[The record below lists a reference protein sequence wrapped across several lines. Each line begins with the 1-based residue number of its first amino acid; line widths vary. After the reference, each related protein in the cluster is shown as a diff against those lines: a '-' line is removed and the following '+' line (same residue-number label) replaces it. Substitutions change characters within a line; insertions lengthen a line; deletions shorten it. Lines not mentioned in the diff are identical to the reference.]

1 MRRALCIA
9 PALLLAACGGSG
21 GGPAALPQPRSS
33 PAAKDVTVTAKI
45 TIPGAGSTSNRALK
59 KIYDTASTTQGILLT
74 VYPVSGT
81 PAQAVTV
88 TGGDISAASSS
99 CTAVANGR
107 TCTIAF
113 AAPPGSSNQLL
124 AQTYTQIV
132 PASGTVPV
140 GASVLAA
147 GTTPISIST
156 TPASGVNTVNLTLNP
171 VLASVNITPIPSSL
185 RALLPAT
192 FGVSVVGL
200 DASGSIIVAGQ
211 YVDVNGNPVSA
222 ALSLGS
228 NPNNS
233 LSLSTSTVN
242 GSGTTVTGTYNG
254 NDDVAGNASAS
265 IAITSAAPFAATGT
279 LTMHGPT
286 VTPMASAQPYLA
298 GTPPPY
304 ANALFVNVSGSDP
317 QIWYTGAGSGT
328 TCLANY
334 DIASANGACATAS
347 PGPAGLST
355 DGSTYVYAAG
365 SSAPFYYQFNPL
377 GFLGQNNS
385 CTTFCGSS
393 GGSAYSPTTSSLYYL
408 DNSTGD
414 TVVMMN
420 PTGSGNGAQAS
431 SAALGGTP
439 EAVQVVNVDGIDSA
453 WYLSST
459 RLFVESGGSGILASS
474 PPSGMLDMY
483 LGNGGNDAYVTV
495 PASNA
500 IPVFSGSAPL
510 SISQSYSTTQGAP
523 QYLVGSSDGN
533 SVWFSETTAS
543 GIGIGRID
551 VVNQRLNESQ
561 IATGGGIAGGI
572 ALNPNSDAIYILE
585 WSGTASPGHIYQ
597 VTP

>member
-1 MRRALCIA
+1 M
-9 PALLLAACGGSG
+9 
-21 GGPAALPQPRSS
+21 PQPRSS
-33 PAAKDVTVTAKI
+33 SAAKDVTVTAKI

-59 KIYDTASTTQGILLT
+59 KIYDSASTTQGILLT

-81 PAQAVTV
+81 PAQAVTI
-88 TGGDISAASSS
+88 TGGDISAASSN
-99 CTAVANGR
+99 CTASGSGR
-107 TCTIAF
+107 SCTIAF
-113 AAPPGSSNQLL
+113 SAPPGSSNQLL
-124 AQTYTQIV
+124 AQTYTQII

-147 GTTPISIST
+147 GTTPISISV
-156 TPASGVNTVNLTLNP
+156 TPASGVNNVSLTLNP
-171 VLASVNITPIPSSL
+171 VLASVNLTPIPSTL
-185 RALLPAT
+185 HALLPST
-192 FGVSVVGL
+192 FAVSVVGL
-200 DASGSIIVAGQ
+200 DASGSIILAGQ
-211 YVDVNGNPVSA
+211 YVDSSGNPVST

-233 LSLSTSTVN
+233 LALSATSITAP
-242 GSGTTVTGTYNG
+242 GAFVTGTYNG

-265 IAITSAAPFAATGT
+265 INIASGSPFAASAT
-279 LTMHGPT
+279 LTMRGPT

-304 ANALFVNVSGSDP
+304 ANALYVNVNGSDP
-317 QIWYTGAGSGT
+317 QIWYTAANSGS

-365 SSAPFYYQFNPL
+365 ATAPFYYQFNML
-377 GFLGQNNS
+377 GFLGQDNS
-385 CTTFCGSS
+385 CSNYCASAS
-393 GGSAYSPTTSSLYYL
+393 GSAYSPTTNSLYYL
-408 DNSTGD
+408 DSSGD
-414 TVVMMN
+414 IVVLGN
-420 PTGSGNGAQAS
+420 PTGGGNGAQP
-431 SAALGGTP
+431 AAVTLTGTP
-439 EAVQVVNVDGIDSA
+439 EAVQVVNTAGIDSV

-459 RLFVESGGSGILASS
+459 RLFVESGGSGILASGA
-474 PPSGMLDMY
+474 PSGMLDMY
-483 LGNGGNDAYVTV
+483 LANGGNDAYVTV
-495 PASNA
+495 PASNV
-500 IPVFSGSAPL
+500 IPVFSGSGPL

-543 GIGIGRID
+543 GIGIGRIN
-551 VVNQRLNESQ
+551 VANQFLNESQ
-561 IATGGGIAGGI
+561 VSTGGGIAGGI

-585 WSGTASPGHIYQ
+585 WSGNASPGHIYQ

>member
-9 PALLLAACGGSG
+9 PALLLAACGGG
-21 GGPAALPQPRSS
+21 GTNPAALPQPRSS
-33 PAAKDVTVTAKI
+33 PSAKDITVTAKI
-45 TIPGAGSTSNRALK
+45 AIPTAGTTSNRALK
-59 KIYDTASTTQGILLT
+59 KIYDAASTTQGILLT
-74 VYPVSGT
+74 VFPVSGT
-81 PAQAVTV
+81 PAQAVTI
-88 TGGDISAASSS
+88 TGADISATSSN
-99 CTAVANGR
+99 CTATANGR
-107 TCTIAF
+107 TCTVAF
-113 AAPPGSSNQLL
+113 TAPPGSSNQLL
-124 AQTYTQIV
+124 AQTYTQII
-132 PASGTVPV
+132 PANGTVPG
-140 GASVLAA
+140 GASVLGA
-147 GTTPISIST
+147 GTTPISIVA
-156 TPASGVNTVNLTLNP
+156 ASGLNSVSLTLNP

-211 YVDVNGNPVSA
+211 YVDNNGNPVSA

-233 LSLSTSTVN
+233 LALSTSTVTVP
-242 GSGTTVTGTYNG
+242 GTTVTGTYNG

-265 IAITSAAPFAATGT
+265 IDITSAAPFAATGT

-304 ANALFVNVSGSDP
+304 ANALFVNVNGSDP

-334 DIASANGACATAS
+334 DVASANGACATAS

-355 DGSTYVYAAG
+355 DGSSYVYAAG
-365 SSAPFYYQFNPL
+365 ATAPFYYQFNPL

-385 CTTFCGSS
+385 CTTYCGSS
-393 GGSAYSPTTSSLYYL
+393 GGSAYSPTTSSLYYA
-408 DNSTGD
+408 DSATGD
-414 TVVMMN
+414 TVVMVN
-420 PTGSGNGAQAS
+420 PNGSGNGAQAS
-431 SAALGGTP
+431 SAALAGTL
-439 EAVQVVNVDGIDSA
+439 EAVQVVNTGGIDTV

-459 RLFVESGGSGILASS
+459 RLVAISGGSGILATGA
-474 PPSGMLDMY
+474 PSGMLDMY
-483 LGNGGNDAYVTV
+483 VGNGGNNVYVTV

-500 IPVFSGSAPL
+500 IPVFNGSL
-510 SISQSYSTTQGAP
+510 SVSQSYSTTQGAP
-523 QYLVGSSDGN
+523 QYLAGSSDGN
-533 SVWFSETTAS
+533 SIWFSETTAS

-561 IATGGGIAGGI
+561 VATGGGIAGGI

>member
-1 MRRALCIA
+1 MKRALCIA

-21 GGPAALPQPRSS
+21 GSPAAVPQPRSS
-33 PAAKDVTVTAKI
+33 PAAKDVTVTARI
-45 TIPGAGSTSNRALK
+45 TVPSAGSTSNRALK
-59 KIYDTASTTQGILLT
+59 RIYDTASTTQGILLT
-74 VYPVSGT
+74 VYPASGT
-81 PAQAVTV
+81 PAQALTV
-88 TGGDISAASSS
+88 TGGDISGDAASN
-99 CTAVANGR
+99 CTASGSGR
-107 TCTIAF
+107 ICTVAF
-113 AAPPGSSNQLL
+113 AAPPGNGNQLL
-124 AQTYTQIV
+124 AQTYSQII
-132 PASGTVPV
+132 PANGTIPG

-147 GTTPISIST
+147 GSVGLSIV
-156 TPASGVNTVNLTLNP
+156 PASGVNSVNLTLNP
-171 VLASVNITPIPSSL
+171 VLASVNLTPIPSTL

-211 YVDVNGNPVSA
+211 YVDSSGNPVSA

-233 LSLSTSTVN
+233 LALSASTVN
-242 GSGTTVTGTYNG
+242 APGTMVTGTYNG

-265 IAITSAAPFAATGT
+265 INIASGSPFAATAT
-279 LTMHGPT
+279 LTMRGPT

-304 ANALFVNVSGSDP
+304 ANALYVNVNGSDP
-317 QIWYTGAGSGT
+317 QLWYTGANGGS

-334 DIASANGACATAS
+334 DVASANGACATAS
-347 PGPAGLST
+347 PGPGGLST

-377 GFLGQNNS
+377 GFLTQINS
-385 CTTFCGSS
+385 CSTYCASAS
-393 GGSAYSPTTSSLYYL
+393 GSAYSPTNNSLYYV
-408 DNSTGD
+408 DSSGKAA
-414 TVVMMN
+414 VMIN
-420 PTGSGNGAQAS
+420 PTSGSGNGANPS
-431 SAALGGTP
+431 SAGVGGTP
-439 EAVQVVNVDGIDSA
+439 EAVQVVTIDGTDSV

-459 RLFVESGGSGILASS
+459 GLFLESLGSGILATS
-474 PPSGMLDMY
+474 PPSGMLDLY
-483 LGNGGNDAYVTV
+483 ATSDGAAAYVTV

-500 IPVFSGSAPL
+500 ISVFTNSTPLAVSKTYSA
-510 SISQSYSTTQGAP
+510 TQGAP

>member
-1 MRRALCIA
+1 MKRALCIA
-9 PALLLAACGGSG
+9 PALLLAACGGG
-21 GGPAALPQPRSS
+21 GGSPAAVPQPRSS
-33 PAAKDVTVTAKI
+33 PAAKDVTVTARI
-45 TIPGAGSTSNRALK
+45 TVPSAGSTSNRALK
-59 KIYDTASTTQGILLT
+59 RIYDTASTTQGILLT

-81 PAQAVTV
+81 PAQALTV
-88 TGGDISAASSS
+88 TGGDISGDAASN
-99 CTAVANGR
+99 CTASGSGRICTVA
-107 TCTIAF
+107 F
-113 AAPPGSSNQLL
+113 PAPPGSGNQLL
-124 AQTYTQIV
+124 AQTYSQII
-132 PASGTVPV
+132 PASGTVPGGAQVLGAGSV
-140 GASVLAA
+140 GL
-147 GTTPISIST
+147 SIV
-156 TPASGVNTVNLTLNP
+156 PASGVNSVNLTLNP
-171 VLASVNITPIPSSL
+171 VLANVNLTLIPSSL

-211 YVDVNGNPVSA
+211 YVDSSGNPVSA

-233 LSLSTSTVN
+233 LAISTSTV
-242 GSGTTVTGTYNG
+242 SAPGTMVTGTYNG

-265 IAITSAAPFAATGT
+265 INIASGSPFAATAA

-304 ANALFVNVSGSDP
+304 ANALYVNVSGSDP
-317 QIWYTGAGSGT
+317 QLWYTAASGGS

-334 DIASANGACATAS
+334 DLGNANGACATAS

-355 DGSTYVYAAG
+355 DGSSYVYAAG
-365 SSAPFYYQFNPL
+365 MTAPYYYQFNPL

-385 CTTFCGSS
+385 CSTYCGSP

-408 DNSTGD
+408 DGSTGD
-414 TVVMMN
+414 TVVMVN

-431 SAALGGTP
+431 SAALAGTP
-439 EAVQVVNVDGIDSA
+439 EAVQVLNMTGTDSV

-459 RLFVESGGSGILASS
+459 RLFVESLGSGMLAAS

-483 LGNGGNDAYVTV
+483 VANSGNDVYVTV
-495 PASNA
+495 PTGNA
-500 IPVFSGSAPL
+500 IPVFNGSL

-523 QYLVGSSDGN
+523 QYLVGSADGN

-572 ALNPNSDAIYILE
+572 AVNPNSDAIYILE

>member
-1 MRRALCIA
+1 MKRALCIA
-9 PALLLAACGGSG
+9 PALLLAACGGG
-21 GGPAALPQPRSS
+21 GGGAAVVPQPRSS
-33 PAAKDVTVTAKI
+33 PSAKTVTVEAKI

-81 PAQAVTV
+81 PTQAVTV
-88 TGGDISAASSS
+88 TGGDISGDAASN
-99 CTAVANGR
+99 CTASGSGR
-107 TCTIAF
+107 VCTVAF

-124 AQTYTQIV
+124 AQTYSQII

-140 GASVLAA
+140 GANALGA
-147 GTTPISIST
+147 GTTSLSIVA
-156 TPASGVNTVNLTLNP
+156 ASGVNTVNLTLNP
-171 VLASVNITPIPSSL
+171 VLASVNLTPVPSTL
-185 RALLPAT
+185 RTLLPST
-192 FGVSVVGL
+192 FGVIVTGL
-200 DASGSIIVAGQ
+200 DAAGNIIVAGQ
-211 YVDVNGNPVSA
+211 YVDSSGNPVSA

-233 LSLSTSTVN
+233 LALSPSTVSVP
-242 GSGTTVTGTYNG
+242 GATVTGTYNG

-265 IAITSAAPFAATGT
+265 IAITSAAPFAASTT

-286 VTPMASAQPYLA
+286 VIPMASAQPNLA

-304 ANALFVNVSGSDP
+304 ANALYVNVNGNDP
-317 QIWYTGAGSGT
+317 QIWYTGANSGS

-334 DIASANGACATAS
+334 DVAGANGACATAS

-365 SSAPFYYQFNPL
+365 ATAPFYYQFNTL
-377 GFLGQNNS
+377 GFLTQINS
-385 CTTFCGSS
+385 CSTYCASAS
-393 GGSAYSPTTSSLYYL
+393 GSAYSPTTNSLYYL
-408 DNSTGD
+408 DSSGD
-414 TVVMMN
+414 IVVLGN
-420 PTGSGNGAQAS
+420 PTSGGNGAQP
-431 SAALGGTP
+431 AAVTLGGTP
-439 EAVQVVNVDGIDSA
+439 EAVQVVNTAGIDSV

-459 RLFVESGGSGILASS
+459 QLFVESGGAGILASGA
-474 PPSGMLDMY
+474 PSGMLDMY
-483 LGNGGNDAYVTV
+483 LANGGNDAYVTV

-572 ALNPNSDAIYILE
+572 AINPNSDAIYVLE

>member
-45 TIPGAGSTSNRALK
+45 SIPSAGSTSNRALK
-59 KIYDTASTTQGILLT
+59 KIYDAASTTQGILLT

-81 PAQAVTV
+81 PAQAVTI
-88 TGGDISAASSS
+88 TGGDISSASSN
-99 CTAVANGR
+99 CTATANGR
-107 TCTIAF
+107 TCTVAF

-124 AQTYTQIV
+124 AQTYTQII

-140 GASVLAA
+140 GASVLGA
-147 GTTPISIST
+147 GSTPISIVA
-156 TPASGVNTVNLTLNP
+156 ASGLNSVSLTLNP

-211 YVDVNGNPVSA
+211 YVDSSGNPVSA
-222 ALSLGS
+222 SLSLGS

-233 LSLSTSTVN
+233 LALSSTTVTVP
-242 GSGTTVTGTYNG
+242 GTTVTGTYNG

-265 IAITSAAPFAATGT
+265 ISITSAAPFSASGT

-304 ANALFVNVSGSDP
+304 ANALFVNVNGSDP
-317 QIWYTGAGSGT
+317 QIWYTAANSGT

-334 DIASANGACATAS
+334 DVASANGACATAS

-355 DGSTYVYAAG
+355 DGSSYVYAAG
-365 SSAPFYYQFNPL
+365 ATAPFYYQFNPL
-377 GFLGQNNS
+377 GFLTQINS
-385 CTTFCGSS
+385 CSTYCGSA
-393 GGSAYSPTTSSLYYL
+393 GGSAYSPSGALYYL
-408 DNSTGD
+408 DTSNQA
-414 TVVMMN
+414 VVMMS
-420 PTGSGNGAQAS
+420 PLSGGNGALAS
-431 SAALGGTP
+431 GGVGGTP
-439 EAVQVVNVDGIDSA
+439 EAVQVVTVEGTDSVA
-453 WYLSST
+453 FLSST
-459 RLFVESGGSGILASS
+459 GLYVESLGSGILATS

-483 LGNGGNDAYVTV
+483 LANGGNDIYVTV

-500 IPVFSGSAPL
+500 IALFTYSSNL
-510 SISQSYSTTQGAP
+510 SVSQSYPTTQGAP

-551 VVNQRLNESQ
+551 LVNQRVNESQ

-585 WSGTASPGHIYQ
+585 WSGTASPGQIYQ